1 MPAERF
7 HLGGAGV
14 AGAEILVGADAA
26 EAARIAAGQFTALA
40 RNLAGEGKRVNVAL
54 SGGNSPRPLYQLLA
68 TEPFRQL
75 VPWDA
80 VHFFW
85 GDERNVPPTDA
96 NSNYSMARELLLSH
110 LNVPATH
117 IHRIPT
123 GDGTAIEAAD
133 LYQRT
138 LLEFLPRQNGWPR
151 LDYNLLGVGANGH
164 TASLFPHRPTLREQ
178 QRLVVADHVDEV
190 NSWRV
195 TMTLP
200 VLNNAAQITFLVI
213 GEEKAAAVQQVLEGP
228 RDPEATPAQFIAPA
242 YGALTWVLDEAAASL
257 ISRPQ

>member
-7 HLGGAGV
+7 HLGGVGI
-14 AGAEILVGADAA
+14 AGAEVLVGADPE

-40 RNLAGEGKRVNVAL
+40 RNLVGEGKRVHVAL

-96 NSNYSMARELLLSH
+96 NSNYAMARELLLSH
-110 LNVPATH
+110 LSVPATH

-123 GDGTAIEAAD
+123 GDGTAGRVWTTTCWVSE
-133 LYQRT
+133 RT
-138 LLEFLPRQNGWPR
+138 DTPPRSS
-151 LDYNLLGVGANGH
+151 H
-164 TASLFPHRPTLREQ
+164 T
-178 QRLVVADHVDEV
+178 
-190 NSWRV
+190 
-195 TMTLP
+195 
-200 VLNNAAQITFLVI
+200 
-213 GEEKAAAVQQVLEGP
+213 GP
-228 RDPEATPAQFIAPA
+228 RCTSSSAWWWQT
-242 YGALTWVLDEAAASL
+242 T
-257 ISRPQ
+257 